1 MVPAKQRLRAGRNN
15 FKFFSETMRTKSLH
29 RLDLENEI
37 RKALENEQFELH
49 YQPKADAKTWS
60 LVGAEALLRW
70 DHPERGPRDVPS
82 QIRRPQ

>member
-1 MVPAKQRLRAGRNN
+1 MNADSAMYRAKFAGRNN
-15 FKFFSETMRTKSLH
+15 FKFYSETMRTKSMH

-60 LVGAEALLRW
+60 
-70 DHPERGPRDVPS
+70 
-82 QIRRPQ
+82 